1 MSVAIHPQAAMQAV
15 RGAAKLKLLSETG
28 IALAR
33 SLPNTDPSD
42 TVLHAL
48 IAQGQLNDVQAAQVL
63 GKLYKIKAIQLKPAD
78 LHPEVVGL
86 LSADLRKK
94 HGCVPLSKVGNT
106 LQLAMADPTELAA
119 IKEWVAAQG
128 MELDARV
135 APMSSIEQTF
145 DLESRVKAEKPA
157 VTLNQ
162 LRHPHPH
169 QNLRPSQLQKNL
181 RLKKQPKKTRLPKGF
196 RCAAVIVWT
205 TPKRSSM

>member
-48 IAQGQLNDVQAAQVL
+48 IAQGQLSDVQAAQVL

-119 IKEWVAAQG
+119 IKELVAAQG
-128 MELDARV
+128 LELDARV

-145 DLESRVKAEKPA
+145 DLEGRVKAEQPAPAPEPAPAPKLAPKPA
-157 VTLNQ
+157 A
-162 LRHPHPH
+162 
-169 QNLRPSQLQKNL
+169 
-181 RLKKQPKKTRLPKGF
+181 KKTESEKRPRKRHG
-196 RCAAVIVWT
+196 
-205 TPKRSSM
+205 PKRLSAAPSLSHGRPRSGR

>member
-106 LQLAMADPTELAA
+106 LQLAMADPTELSA

-128 MELDARV
+128 LELDARV

-157 VTLNQ
+157 PEPT
-162 LRHPHPH
+162 PTPASAP
-169 QNLRPSQLQKNL
+169 NLRKAAAKKL
-181 RLKKQPKKTRLPKGF
+181 RLKKHRKRLGPQRLSAAPALSYGRPRSRR
-196 RCAAVIVWT
+196 RCGQ
-205 TPKRSSM
+205 

>member
-86 LSADLRKK
+86 LPADLRKK

-106 LQLAMADPTELAA
+106 LQLAMADPTELSA

-128 MELDARV
+128 MELDARI

-157 VTLNQ
+157 VT
-162 LRHPHPH
+162 PEPA
-169 QNLRPSQLQKNL
+169 PAASPKPAAKPAA
-181 RLKKQPKKTRLPKGF
+181 KKPKTKKPRK
-196 RCAAVIVWT
+196 R
-205 TPKRSSM
+205 RSSQRVSVAPPLSYGRPRSGRRCSQ

>member
-119 IKEWVAAQG
+119 IKELVAAQG

-157 VTLNQ
+157 PEPEPDTRTRAKTRAQAN
-162 LRHPHPH
+162 H
-169 QNLRPSQLQKNL
+169 
-181 RLKKQPKKTRLPKGF
+181 KKT
-196 RCAAVIVWT
+196 
-205 TPKRSSM
+205 